1 MDFRG
6 RAINLNSE
14 GGLDLVFVIDAS
26 SSVRKLTDFKNG
38 LDFAKELVK
47 IIWKKRYDY
56 FLGQSSFIPVQ
67 HVDNLKD
74 KYIAK

>member
-6 RAINLNSE
+6 RAINLNSR

-38 LDFAKELVK
+38 LEFAKELVRT
-47 IIWKKRYDY
+47 IGTSKKVRLT
-56 FLGQSSFIPVQ
+56 FKRQSSFTFVQ
-67 HVDNLKD
+67 HVNNVKD
-74 KYIAK
+74 